1 MKNYHVVVPK
11 PSAKRLEKDRTLIIK
26 EIGAFH
32 SYEHKFPIEESDSYV
47 FFDFEFK
54 KFDPL
59 EERLDTDVHYE
70 CFVRYAN
77 STRSRIEEIKVK
89 PCSDVPE
96 VRKHIENVYKCH
108 PDLSKILQSFD
119 KQFSV
124 RIHNEVF
131 IDFQGW
137 NCPDFDEDCAGWD
150 GIERRCACGNRRVA
164 WEWDDEQLWAEA
176 W

>member
-70 CFVRYAN
+70 CFVIAQM
-77 STRSRIEEIKVK
+77 
-89 PCSDVPE
+89 PLL
-96 VRKHIENVYKCH
+96 H
-108 PDLSKILQSFD
+108 PPLDNF
-119 KQFSV
+119 
-124 RIHNEVF
+124 
-131 IDFQGW
+131 
-137 NCPDFDEDCAGWD
+137 
-150 GIERRCACGNRRVA
+150 
-164 WEWDDEQLWAEA
+164 
-176 W
+176 

>member
-1 MKNYHVVVPK
+1 MKSYHVVVPK
-11 PSAKRLEKDRTLIIK
+11 PSAKRLEKDRNLIIK
-26 EIGAFH
+26 ETGAFH
-32 SYEHKFPIEESDSYV
+32 SYEHRFPVEEEDSHV
-47 FFDFEFK
+47 FFDFEFQK
-54 KFDPL
+54 HDPTD
-59 EERLDTDVHYE
+59 ERLDTRVTYE
-70 CFVRYAN
+70 CFIRYTN
-77 STRSRIEEIKVK
+77 STGSRTEEIKVK

-96 VRKHIENVYKCH
+96 VRKQVEDAYKCH
-108 PDLSKILQSFD
+108 PDLLKILQSFD

-137 NCPDFDEDCAGWD
+137 NCHDLDEDCAGWD